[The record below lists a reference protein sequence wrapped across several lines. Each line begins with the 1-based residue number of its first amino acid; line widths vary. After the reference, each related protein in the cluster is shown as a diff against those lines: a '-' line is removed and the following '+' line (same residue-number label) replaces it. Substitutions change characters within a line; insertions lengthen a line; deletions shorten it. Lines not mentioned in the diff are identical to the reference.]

1 MRRVGQVRKRDGNEP
16 AIVKAL
22 EAIGARVQRV
32 SAKGFCDLVV
42 YYGGVVLLL
51 EVKNPKGRNKDTAAQ
66 VEHRQD
72 GWPVVIV
79 RNEDDALRA
88 CGFAY
93 VSAKIHR

>member
-1 MRRVGQVRKRDGNEP
+1 MRRVGQARMRDKNEP
-16 AIVKAL
+16 EIVKAL

-42 YYGGVVLLL
+42 YHGGVVLLL
-51 EVKNPKGRNKDTAAQ
+51 EVKNPKGRNQDTAAQ

-79 RNEDDALRA
+79 RNEAEALQA
-88 CGFAY
+88 CG
-93 VSAKIHR
+93 ITT